1 MERERRKRNE
11 ESMIRNI
18 DRKIAIIW
26 KKIVERMNIIMIMN
40 CDKNEK
46 EENQEHREGNDDLID
61 DIGNR
66 IGYSI

>member
-40 CDKNEK
+40 CDENEK
-46 EENQEHREGNDDLID
+46 EKNQENRESNDDFID

>member
-1 MERERRKRNE
+1 
-11 ESMIRNI
+11 MIRNI